1 MLQRIIGA
9 LFSTSRVPKGAGFVP
24 KYAAVLARRVASQ
37 IAALLLVA
45 HGSPA
50 AGPPGRVRKPLP
62 GPLKNG
68 PF

>member
-9 LFSTSRVPKGAGFVP
+9 LFSAPHVPNGAQFEP

-50 AGPPGRVRKPLP
+50 AGPPGRVRKRLP